1 MNQTTTDTDKKELPE
16 PLNQMQGILNDLSEV
31 LTNEDLLWTTEGQTQ
46 PTHYDFS
53 GMAEMLRKAH
63 AMEGPHTVAR
73 TASSGSTGFFPSGPE
88 ISSGKTPISGQ
99 SVAPPPDLQLAANQ
113 KCTLCNDRI
122 YATRRFFIQG
132 VKPVVVVHFEGPFAG
147 RTEARDRSQKI
158 YFGSEQEDDLFRRM
172 VERIGLTI
180 EDLHFQQLPACHF
193 VAETSTADDW
203 NERTLNCLTHLEDTI
218 KRESIKLALITG
230 PAAVLLFGEE
240 AAKQFSESGEVVQM
254 PVLSQQ
260 IGAVVVRSPAALLS
274 LEGRTRK
281 AQASGDDASYKT
293 ARDQEIK
300 VKKQILS
307 SLEKAFSLPG
317 LK

>member
-1 MNQTTTDTDKKELPE
+1 MIGEEKKDRNLPQ
-16 PLNQMQGILNDLSEV
+16 PLDEMEDILQDLGQV
-31 LTNEDLLWTTEGQTQ
+31 LENENLIWTTEGQTR
-46 PTHYDFS
+46 PEHFDFS
-53 GMAEMLRKAH
+53 GMADLLRSAFHNASTDYSESSTVSSAGGRTDSASEDRQKNLSAGRKP
-63 AMEGPHTVAR
+63 GPPAN
-73 TASSGSTGFFPSGPE
+73 
-88 ISSGKTPISGQ
+88 
-99 SVAPPPDLQLAANQ
+99 LQLAANQ
-113 KCTLCNDRI
+113 KCTLCSDRI
-122 YATRRFFIQG
+122 YATRRFYIQG
-132 VKPVVVVHFEGPFAG
+132 RKPVLVVHFEGPFG
-147 RTEARDRSQKI
+147 KQTEARDRSQKL
-158 YFGSEQEDDLFRRM
+158 YFASEQEDDLFRRM
-172 VERIGLTI
+172 VERMGLSM

-193 VAETSTADDW
+193 VSETSTADDW

-240 AAKQFSESGEVVQM
+240 GAKQFSESGEVIQM

-293 ARDQEIK
+293 AREQEIK

-307 SLEKAFSLPG
+307 SLEKAFSLPE
-317 LK
+317 LT